1 MKSSRFILTAMLA
14 AALTGGVM
22 TATDSMARPHFNDS
36 GYGATAPRWIRIRLW
51 MEQRRCLD
59 PRTAG

>member
-22 TATDSMARPHFNDS
+22 TATDSMADPTS
-36 GYGATAPRWIRIRLW
+36 TIPVTAATAAPVDT
-51 MEQRRCLD
+51 D
-59 PRTAG
+59 PAMDGTEALP